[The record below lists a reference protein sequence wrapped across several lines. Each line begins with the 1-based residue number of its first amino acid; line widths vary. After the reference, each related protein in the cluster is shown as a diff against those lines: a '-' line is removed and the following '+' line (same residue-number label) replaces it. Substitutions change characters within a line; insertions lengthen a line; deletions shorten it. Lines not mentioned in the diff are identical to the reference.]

1 MPDSRQHSA
10 IAPGSR
16 ADWQSCAV
24 RFAVCG
30 VFLLFFLALW
40 SPDARGDDLY
50 ETFNAH
56 QKHGEASVDHARWEK
71 LLQTY
76 LHAAEDGLNRFD
88 YEGLKKGGLSG
99 LESYLQALQ
108 EVDPARLTIA
118 EQFAFWTNL
127 YNAKTVEI
135 VTKHFP
141 VSSIREI
148 RLSLNPLAGP
158 WKAKVLRVAGSE
170 LSLDDI
176 EHGILRA
183 VWNDPRIHYVVNC
196 ASVGCPNLARQAY
209 SGDRLERMLDRAA
222 RAYINSPRGVRVG
235 GGRVTVSSLFDWYA
249 GDFGGSVP
257 EILDHLRKYAAP
269 ALAQRLRDTVG
280 IDGYEYDWML
290 NDWK

>member
-1 MPDSRQHSA
+1 MPDSRRHGA
-10 IAPGSR
+10 MVPASR

-76 LHAAEDGLNRFD
+76 LHAAEDGLNRFN

-118 EQFAFWTNL
+118 EQFVCVLDKPLQRQDGRNRHEAFSGL
-127 YNAKTVEI
+127 V
-135 VTKHFP
+135 
-141 VSSIREI
+141 
-148 RLSLNPLAGP
+148 
-158 WKAKVLRVAGSE
+158 
-170 LSLDDI
+170 
-176 EHGILRA
+176 
-183 VWNDPRIHYVVNC
+183 DPRDQVESEP
-196 ASVGCPNLARQAY
+196 ARGPMEGKGLAR
-209 SGDRLERMLDRAA
+209 GG
-222 RAYINSPRGVRVG
+222 RGVEPR
-235 GGRVTVSSLFDWYA
+235 
-249 GDFGGSVP
+249 
-257 EILDHLRKYAAP
+257 
-269 ALAQRLRDTVG
+269 
-280 IDGYEYDWML
+280 
-290 NDWK
+290 